1 MPPAGLFAPPA
12 PYRDDCH
19 QQPRH
24 EAAAGAKASG
34 AAVEVEREGYF
45 QELHHDYAASHQCE
59 QAEKVEQDGSD
70 VFHCVWI
77 FFMTAG
83 CERVRLG
90 LFKKKASFLLLR
102 LSPFTPLPCEG
113 RMRLGLFKKKAS
125 FLLLRLSPFTT
136 FARMDIDAHTL
147 STLWRRLV
155 PRYDEREARAI
166 VRVVL
171 DDAFGLRPV
180 DLYAG
185 KVRQF
190 SADERQRLARIL
202 ERLEA
207 GEPVQYAL
215 GTARFAGR
223 AFEVTPAVLIPR
235 PETEELVAWVAA
247 DGLVPG
253 SRLLDGGTGSG
264 CIAITLALD
273 VPGTEVMA
281 WDVSPEA
288 LAVAR
293 RNAARLGAA
302 VNFVQAD
309 LLSPPVA
316 TRGFDVVVS
325 NPPYVREAER
335 DAMAAHV
342 VDREPALALFV
353 PDDDALRFYHA
364 LARLGRQ
371 CLRPQG
377 RVYVELN
384 EALGEET
391 ADVFRRAGYTAV
403 ELRRD
408 QFGRTRM
415 LRAVLPSKL
424 SMKQ

>member
-1 MPPAGLFAPPA
+1 MSASYG
-12 PYRDDCH
+12 DDCH

-24 EAAAGAKASG
+24 ETAAGAEASG
-34 AAVEVEREGYF
+34 AAVEVECEGGV
-45 QELHHDYAASHQCE
+45 QEFHHDYAASHQCE
-59 QAEKVEQDGSD
+59 QAEKIEKGSSD
-70 VFHCVWI
+70 VFHCGWI
-77 FFMTAG
+77 LITADG
-83 CERVRLG
+83 WKCVRPDQP
-90 LFKKKASFLLLR
+90 KKKAGFLLLR
-102 LSPFTPLPCEG
+102 LTPF
-113 RMRLGLFKKKAS
+113 A
-125 FLLLRLSPFTT
+125 T
-136 FARMDIDAHTL
+136 FARMDTDAHTL
-147 STLWRRLV
+147 SMLWRRLV
-155 PRYDEREARAI
+155 PLYDEREARAI

-180 DLYAG
+180 DVYAG

-190 SADERQRLARIL
+190 SADERQHLARIL

-223 AFEVTPAVLIPR
+223 TFEVEPAVLIPR
-235 PETEELVAWVAA
+235 PETEELVAWVEA
-247 DGLVPG
+247 DGLAPG
-253 SRLLDGGTGSG
+253 SRLLDGGTGRG

-273 VPGTEVMA
+273 LPGTEVEA

-293 RNAARLGAA
+293 RNAARLDAA
-302 VNFVQAD
+302 VKFVRAD
-309 LLSPPVA
+309 LLSPPCVA
-316 TRGFDVVVS
+316 EGFDVVAS
-325 NPPYVREAER
+325 NPPYVRESER
-335 DAMAAHV
+335 TAMEAHV
-342 VDREPALALFV
+342 VGREPALALFV

-371 CLRPQG
+371 CLRPLG
-377 RVYVELN
+377 RIYVELN

-391 ADVFRRAGYTAV
+391 AGVFRRAGYDPV

-415 LRAVLPSKL
+415 LRAVLPSNPSL
-424 SMKQ
+424 KQ

>member
-34 AAVEVEREGYF
+34 AAVEIEREGYF

-59 QAEKVEQDGSD
+59 QAEKVKQDGSD

-83 CERVRLG
+83 CERV
-90 LFKKKASFLLLR
+90 
-102 LSPFTPLPCEG
+102 
-113 RMRLGLFKKKAS
+113 RLGLFKKKAS

-180 DLYAG
+180 DVYAG
-185 KVRQF
+185 KVREF

-273 VPGTEVMA
+273 VPGTEVVA

-309 LLSPPVA
+309 LLSPPVV

-408 QFGRTRM
+408 QFGRSRM
-415 LRAVLPSKL
+415 LRAVLSSKL